1 MATEYYNPYGAAATA
16 VDVDLTDVDPWEDNG
31 RQLIPAGTYPVA
43 ISKCQF
49 KTAKTGSRCIAMTY
63 TITDGQYAK
72 RCLFEDFYLWS
83 ANPQVA
89 KQHFKGLRRALGL
102 NENVGGTL
110 EELVGREFLA
120 VVKTR
125 ESKRNNAEPGERENF
140 ISAYRP
146 MQQARPA
153 AAPAAPVAPMAP
165 AAPAAAP
172 MPAAAPQAAPAQ
184 QRTAVQQPLVQ
195 QQPAPAAQPSE
206 NYPW

>member
-1 MATEYYNPYGAAATA
+1 MDYYNPYGSTSGGTA
-16 VDVDLTDVDPWEDNG
+16 VDVDLTGVEPWEDNG
-31 RQLIPAGTYPVA
+31 RTLVPAGTYPVT

-83 ANPQVA
+83 SNPQVA
-89 KQHFKGLRRALGL
+89 KQHFKALRRALGL

-110 EELVGREFLA
+110 EELLGREFLA

-146 MQQARPA
+146 MQQGSPA
-153 AAPAAPVAPMAP
+153 AAPVAPVAQMP
-165 AAPAAAP
+165 TAAPAVAP
-172 MPAAAPQAAPAQ
+172 MPAAAPQAAPV
-184 QRTAVQQPLVQ
+184 QRAAVQQPLVQ

-206 NYPW
+206 SYPW